1 MKTIIVK
8 TQKELDEL
16 PKSFDEYT
24 EIHIRSAEQAW
35 LSIKYSPDNAT
46 IILWESSHAILRGSS
61 HAILWE
67 SSHAILRGSSHA
79 ELRESSHAILRGNSS
94 TKIHDSSVTIDA
106 LLEQSIAICINKK
119 CIVKKKDKTA
129 QVIVCPQVLYN
140 TTSFADIYKNNLVD
154 GKYIILYKS
163 VNPDTLC
170 DFYTGKIK
178 YEGVVTCPDWN
189 PDKNIQC
196 GNGLHLSPTP
206 EMALSYSQG
215 KVLKCKVA
223 LKDIAVYGTDI
234 TKVRCKKVEVIGEV
248 K

>member
-46 IILWESSHAILRGSS
+46 IILWESSHAILR
-61 HAILWE
+61 E
-67 SSHAILRGSSHA
+67 SSHA